1 MKIHLAYGKQ
11 GLDVQL
17 PDHADVLMPTSTP
30 ALPDPLR
37 AVARALAQPTGSR
50 PLSELLRP
58 SDSVAVVFSDITRP
72 TPNAVMLPPILEA
85 VTAAGIP
92 REQVALV
99 TGTGMHRPSTDE
111 ELNFM
116 LGPEIVGSYRIVQ
129 HAARDRSTLAYLTTN
144 GAGVEVSINSDYL
157 RADVKILTGFV
168 EPHLFAGYSGGAK
181 SVLPG
186 IAGADIIMHNH
197 SAAMLS
203 HPKATWCRTDGNPIF
218 EEMRDIALA
227 TRPTFLLNV
236 TLNEK
241 KEITAVFAGEMVAA
255 HEAGIAQAARQ
266 AQRPVP
272 HRYDIVVSTNIGY
285 PADINLYQSVKGISV
300 AAQAVKTGGAI
311 VVAAECADGLG
322 LADFEELLASRPS
335 PHALLEMICAPGFS
349 EYDQWGVQCLAMTQ
363 ARADVY
369 LYSSMSRQQTETAHV
384 HYCEDVGDT
393 VERLRGEFRRRHNEE
408 PSIAVLPH
416 GHLTV
421 PQPPD

>member
-1 MKIHLAYGKQ
+1 MKVHLAYGKQ
-11 GLDVQL
+11 GLDVDL
-17 PDHADVLMPTSTP
+17 PDHADVLMPTNTP
-30 ALPDPLR
+30 ALPDPR
-37 AVARALAQPTGSR
+37 QAVARALAQPTGSR

-72 TPNAVMLPPILEA
+72 APNTVMLPPILEA
-85 VTAAGIP
+85 VAAAGIP
-92 REQVALV
+92 REQVTLV
-99 TGTGMHRPSTDE
+99 NGTGMHRPTTED

-116 LGPEIVGSYRIVQ
+116 LGPDIVGRYRIVQ
-129 HAARDRSTLAYLTTN
+129 HMARDRSTLAHLTTN
-144 GAGVEVSINSDYL
+144 SAGVEVSINSDYL

-186 IAGADIIMHNH
+186 VAGADIIMHNH
-197 SAAMLS
+197 SAAMIS

-218 EEMRDIALA
+218 EEMRAVALA
-227 TRPTFLLNV
+227 TKPSFLLNV
-236 TLNEK
+236 TLNES
-241 KEITAVFAGEMVAA
+241 KEITGVFGGEMIAA

-266 AQRPVP
+266 ALRPIP

-285 PADINLYQSVKGISV
+285 PADINLYQSAKGISV

-322 LADFEELLASRPS
+322 LSDFQELLTRRPS
-335 PHALLEMICAPGFS
+335 PQALLEMICAPGFS
-349 EYDQWGVQCLAMTQ
+349 EYDQWGAQCLAMAQ
-363 ARADVY
+363 VRADVY
-369 LYSSMSRQQTETAHV
+369 LYSSMSPQQTEVAHLN
-384 HYCEDVGDT
+384 YCEDVGDT

-421 PQPPD
+421 PQPPN